1 MALTLAIIDFG
12 NVYILGMGLLL
23 GMGVSILS
31 YFVEVQSFCIF
42 VDNWAHAIVL
52 LRLLDIMFYSNKAT
66 ELSLGK

>member
-42 VDNWAHAIVL
+42 VDNWARAIVL